1 MQQVKQKTLL
11 KWTSQSL
18 FVLLATVLLFSCK
31 KENANP
37 TSTENAT
44 ATATS
49 QSLGKKSTVDVP
61 YSKTIFVSCANG
73 GSGENIELQGK
84 TNFVYKIVWTDHG
97 FSIGY
102 HENTYAIKGIGLSTG
117 DVYVGSG
124 GTEGNVSSSWVN
136 DRWVA
141 TTIERLR
148 VVGPNANFGLKN
160 TYHITATPEGVA
172 TVELDSQEVECK

>member
-73 GSGENIELQGK
+73 GAGENIELQGK
-84 TNFVYKIVWTDHG
+84 TNFVYQIVWTDHG
-97 FSIGY
+97 FNIGY
-102 HENTYAIKGIGLSTG
+102 HENTYAVKGIGLSSG
-117 DVYVGSG
+117 DIYAGAG
-124 GTEGNVSSSWVN
+124 GTEGTAMASSINGV
-136 DRWVA
+136 WVA
-141 TTIERLR
+141 TTVERLR
-148 VVGPNANFGLKN
+148 IVGPNANFGLKN
-160 TYHITATPEGVA
+160 TYHITTTPEGAAVV
-172 TVELDSQEVECK
+172 TLDSQEVECK